1 MKTVADFKR
10 KAVVGSKWHCVFHQK
25 HDGRDPETGFMK
37 IIDEDKGIREV
48 SKQCTVHIAFKTTHK
63 DGKVVDSF
71 LQYPKAKDVKF
82 IDEDTMQVYEDGR
95 LLLTYTFVETAVT
108 ESNPDF
114 IAGDDAKNYIQVG
127 INKMQLNGDTY
138 SWSSDAKGWL
148 KDAPTT

>member
-95 LLLTYTFVETAVT
+95 LLLTYTFVT
-108 ESNPDF
+108 P
-114 IAGDDAKNYIQVG
+114 
-127 INKMQLNGDTY
+127 
-138 SWSSDAKGWL
+138 
-148 KDAPTT
+148 DAPVFQQPRISRDHANAQERTNQFNTIDN